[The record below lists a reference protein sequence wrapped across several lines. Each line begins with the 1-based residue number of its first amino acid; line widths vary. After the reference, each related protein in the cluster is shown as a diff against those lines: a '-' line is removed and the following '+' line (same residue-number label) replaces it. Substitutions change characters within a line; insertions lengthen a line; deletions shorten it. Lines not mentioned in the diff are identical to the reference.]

1 MMDGYSPSRDY
12 EVAMEKQAQLNLHD
26 SLEGFDRLHCNTADF
41 QKNNNVVSPVSPSS
55 SLECQNAFSSLQ
67 MPTCSPKS
75 FVSAVKHP
83 TRPVSAYRD
92 FPVGCG
98 RNAPLITKG
107 ECHKS
112 VSATVVAPLIKRD
125 FHTSGAEFG
134 SQKLIFD
141 KIYYPRKR
149 RTAIAKQEKY
159 GKREKEK
166 LLPSGQFFK
175 ESHHLSQL
183 SRVKYKSFQTC
194 KVATKTRDVNQLATM
209 VKRDDTYKSG
219 RFTLPRLST
228 FGNSFNKVARKPHE
242 LPLRTVTTSAQL
254 TSTEIVCTVPKI
266 LPLKSVETADPL
278 DQNPPTRGKVRET
291 LQLFQV
297 LCRKLIH
304 DEEAGVENSS
314 LNGTRF
320 RADLK
325 AAKILKDNNLYVNMG
340 KQIVGEVPGLEV
352 GDQFHYRIELCIVG
366 LHRQIQAGIDF
377 LKQKNV
383 QVATSIVASGGYED
397 DLDGGDMLI
406 YTGQGGNNYCGDKRQ
421 TEDQKLERG
430 NLALKNSIDLKIPV
444 RVIRGIKQK
453 HSGNEGHKESWKNK
467 VSVLY
472 TYDGLYD
479 VEKYWSD
486 RGASGYSV
494 FKFLLRRQ
502 LGQPKLGFELVQFV
516 GKPSKY
522 TIEEGLRIKD
532 ISEGKERKAICVV
545 NTRDEENGPPP
556 FVYTTEVLYSSWCQ
570 PMPQRGCDCRNG
582 CSDSTKCLCA
592 FKNGGQF
599 PFNFDGAIV
608 FAKPI
613 VYECGPSCSCPPNC
627 YNRVSQRGIRFQL
640 EVFKTDKRGW
650 GVRSADS
657 IPSGSFI
664 CEYTGELLSDM
675 EAEKRI
681 DNDEYLFD
689 IGRTSKKDQSRW
701 PGLSSVMPESE
712 CSPACDTVED
722 VGFTIDAAK
731 YGSVGRFI
739 NHSCSP
745 NLYAQ
750 NVLYDHD
757 DRRLPHLM
765 LFAAE
770 NIPPMRELFYH
781 YNYTVDQVYDQNGKI
796 KKKFCYCGSSECT
809 GRMY

>member
-219 RFTLPRLST
+219 RFTLPRSFGSKST
-228 FGNSFNKVARKPHE
+228 NTWK
-242 LPLRTVTTSAQL
+242 
-254 TSTEIVCTVPKI
+254 
-266 LPLKSVETADPL
+266 
-278 DQNPPTRGKVRET
+278 
-291 LQLFQV
+291 
-297 LCRKLIH
+297 
-304 DEEAGVENSS
+304 
-314 LNGTRF
+314 
-320 RADLK
+320 DLK

-757 DRRLPHLM
+757 DRRCMIKMERLKRNFAIVDLQNVPGECIEDSQLPSNHR
-765 LFAAE
+765 LFSRCTSNHIFGVRSFVFSIISCSPRCIKEDFLLLAE
-770 NIPPMRELFYH
+770 LLSIF
-781 YNYTVDQVYDQNGKI
+781 
-796 KKKFCYCGSSECT
+796 SSDE
-809 GRMY
+809 G